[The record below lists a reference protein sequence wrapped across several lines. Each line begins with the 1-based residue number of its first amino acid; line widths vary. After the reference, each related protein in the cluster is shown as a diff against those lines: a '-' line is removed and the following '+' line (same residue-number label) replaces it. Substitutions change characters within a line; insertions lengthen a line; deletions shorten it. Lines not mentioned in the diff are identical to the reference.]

1 MDKRILALIAAIV
14 SSLASMSNS
23 ISTIFTMDI
32 YKHFKN
38 DNVSQSNLI
47 QVGRI
52 TVVLAVLIATLV
64 AQPLLGSFESIF
76 QYIQNFTGYF
86 SPGIV
91 VIFLVALFWKKAT
104 SMSVLLAALISLTL
118 VI

>member
-1 MDKRILALIAAIV
+1 MTVI
-14 SSLASMSNS
+14 
-23 ISTIFTMDI
+23 IS
-32 YKHFKN
+32 
-38 DNVSQSNLI
+38 
-47 QVGRI
+47 
-52 TVVLAVLIATLV
+52 VLIATLV

-104 SMSVLLAALISLTL
+104 SMSVLGCSFNIINCINTYKY
-118 VI
+118 